1 MAVLNKKKD
10 LRVDKD
16 KVISEIYSGKNTV
29 EKLNKDLYLT
39 TADELKNAVY
49 KGYQGTLSDFI
60 FDSPDYETLKALREN
75 IYMFSAAKTFQQTN
89 EMSDALVGE
98 DGKILS
104 FSEFKEAA
112 GEIFDTY
119 NKDWLEAEYNT
130 SIASARSA
138 AKWNDIEKNKST
150 RPYLRY
156 SAVDEA
162 ACEICAPLDDITL
175 PIDDPFWDDNAV
187 PQHFNCECVI
197 EQLDEDD
204 LEEVGGLSDE
214 DEVKEAVNKSSETKN
229 PLFDFNP
236 GKDKVVF
243 QDTGKNK
250 HPYFEVPEKYR
261 ELAANNFNLP
271 IPEED

>member
-1 MAVLNKKKD
+1 MTVLNKKKD
-10 LRVDKD
+10 LQVDKD
-16 KVISEIYSGKNTV
+16 KILYGIYAGQNTV
-29 EKLNKDLYLT
+29 EKLNKELYLT
-39 TADELKNAVY
+39 TADELKKAVY
-49 KGYQGTLSDFI
+49 KGYQGTLSDFV

-175 PIDDPFWDDNAV
+175 PIDDPFWDDNVV

-214 DEVKEAVNKSSETKN
+214 DEVKEAVDKSSETKN

-243 QDTGKNK
+243 QDSGENK

-271 IPEED
+271 ISEED